1 MKLAFVT
8 EDGENI
14 SAHFGRAPYYLV
26 IEIDGGHE
34 IHREMREKM
43 GHVHFQAADETENH
57 TDTRHGF
64 SAEAQSRHASM
75 LNAVMD
81 CDLIVCGGMGQ
92 GALQSLQA
100 SGKEVLLTDVQMI
113 NQALDSYLSGELPHR
128 SDLSH

>member
-1 MKLAFVT
+1 MKIAFVT
-8 EDGENI
+8 DDGENI
-14 SAHFGRAPYYLV
+14 SAHFGRAPFYLV

-43 GHVHFQAADETENH
+43 GHAHFQSAGESENH

-64 SAEAQSRHASM
+64 SAEAQTRHSAM
-75 LNAVMD
+75 LIAIMD
-81 CDLIVCGGMGQ
+81 CDVIVCGGMGQ

-100 SGKEVLLTDVQMI
+100 SGKEVRLTDVQMI